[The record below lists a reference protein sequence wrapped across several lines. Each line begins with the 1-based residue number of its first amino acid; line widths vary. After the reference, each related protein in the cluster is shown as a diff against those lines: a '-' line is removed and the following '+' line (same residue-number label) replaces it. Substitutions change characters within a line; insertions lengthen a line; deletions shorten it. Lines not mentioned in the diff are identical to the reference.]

1 MKKQSLTCIQCPLG
15 CRINVVQKDKQNNFS
30 GYECKKGIEY
40 AKNEITDPR
49 RIVTTTVF
57 IKNGTVR
64 LLPVRSEKEIPKYLV
79 RKCINELSNLK
90 VKAPIK
96 CGDTIYKN
104 ILKTGINIIAT
115 RDIDNINKK

>member
-1 MKKQSLTCIQCPLG
+1 MKKQCPLG
-15 CRINVVQKDKQNNFS
+15 CRIDVVQKDKQSNFA

-57 IKNGTVR
+57 IKNGTIR
-64 LLPVRSEKEIPKYLV
+64 LLPVRSEKEISKDLV
-79 RKCINELSNLK
+79 RKCISELSNLK

-96 CGDTIYKN
+96 CGDTIYEN